1 MSSWL
6 NSICWCC
13 MPSKKKKKY
22 DEFDDDEE
30 YDNNGGRRGGYGNQ
44 GRGNGQ
50 GKTQKGYGSDDN
62 NIGNGNSNSFLE
74 SALLQGFGFAGTGNE
89 GIDDTDAGVGA
100 SGKRVNDSM
109 FSRENGSSKFEDSYE
124 LKEPIGKGSTS
135 TCYVSI
141 HKRSG
146 SRVAAKVIDKRKISF
161 AMNDLL
167 PQFRREVEILKML
180 NHPHIIKIY
189 DVFESSQSLIVLM
202 ELVQGG
208 ELFDYLIER
217 PDRLLSEA
225 EASHIIRQVTWAI
238 AYMHQ
243 HGVMHRDI
251 KVSNCNVSSFY
262 FCFIHF

>member
-1 MSSWL
+1 
-6 NSICWCC
+6 

-22 DEFDDDEE
+22 DEFDDDD
-30 YDNNGGRRGGYGNQ
+30 DNNGSRRGGYSNQ
-44 GRGNGQ
+44 GRGDSR
-50 GKTQKGYGSDDN
+50 GKAQKGYGSDDD
-62 NIGNGNSNSFLE
+62 IGNGNSNSFLE

-89 GIDDTDAGVGA
+89 GIDDSDAGAGVGA
-100 SGKRVNDSM
+100 SGKRANDSM

-135 TCYVSI
+135 TCYVCI

-225 EASHIIRQVTWAI
+225 EASYIIRQVTWAI

-251 KVSNCNVSSFY
+251 KVSDDTVL
-262 FCFIHF
+262 

>member
-1 MSSWL
+1 MFSSCYD
-6 NSICWCC
+6 NFCC
-13 MPSKKKKKY
+13 CFGKKKKRY
-22 DEFDDDEE
+22 DEFDDDDFID
-30 YDNNGGRRGGYGNQ
+30 YSRSGRGRGGGNNDYYQ
-44 GRGNGQ
+44 SKSGFTINDDGND
-50 GKTQKGYGSDDN
+50 K
-62 NIGNGNSNSFLE
+62 SNSYLE
-74 SALLQGFGFAGTGNE
+74 SALLQGFGFSAPGNDE
-89 GIDDTDAGVGA
+89 SNGIGGSID
-100 SGKRVNDSM
+100 GKRSQDSM
-109 FSRENGSSKFEDSYE
+109 FARENGSNKFEDSYE
-124 LKEPIGKGSTS
+124 LKNPLGKGSTS
-135 TCYVSI
+135 TCYVCV

-146 SRVAAKVIDKRKISF
+146 SQLAAKVIDKRKISF
-161 AMNDLL
+161 AMNDLM

-208 ELFDYLIER
+208 ELFDYLVER

-251 KVSNCNVSSFY
+251 KVC
-262 FCFIHF
+262 